1 MGCSGRWQVASL
13 SKPASYNRD
22 PMRSFLRSPRGSFAY
37 PLRQFPQAP
46 RSSPLSSTAQSPV
59 PAAGDAS
66 EQSPLENELAVLL
79 VESLNLEVA
88 PADIVPTAP
97 LYGEGLGLDSIDILE
112 VALEVSRKYGFQLRS
127 DDERN
132 QQIFQSL
139 RTLATHVAQ
148 NRTAA

>member
-1 MGCSGRWQVASL
+1 
-13 SKPASYNRD
+13 
-22 PMRSFLRSPRGSFAY
+22 
-37 PLRQFPQAP
+37 
-46 RSSPLSSTAQSPV
+46 LSSTAQPPLNDV
-59 PAAGDAS
+59 GDAP
-66 EQSPLENELAVLL
+66 EQTALENELAVLL

-88 PADIVPTAP
+88 PSDIVPSAP

-148 NRTAA
+148 NRGAP